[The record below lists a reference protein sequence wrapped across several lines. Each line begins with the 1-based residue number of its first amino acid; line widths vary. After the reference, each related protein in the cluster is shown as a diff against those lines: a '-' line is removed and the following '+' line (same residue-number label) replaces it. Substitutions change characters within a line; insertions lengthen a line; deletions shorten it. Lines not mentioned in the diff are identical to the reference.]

1 MAKGNNLTS
10 KQMADLIGIM
20 ARRPAPSR
28 GALGV
33 KGVKVFV
40 EWVLG
45 YAPPH
50 RAAAITVLTDLIN
63 LEPVML
69 SGDWEKEATERMQV
83 CIDPSVMDNIQL
95 GAPVEEGDDRTEEER
110 NLDSIHAWAAQTDED
125 VEPEEDADEVPLP
138 VDDEEMDPDVYPD
151 FGKLHD
157 AEHGIVNANAD
168 PSPDEYG
175 DET

>member
-10 KQMADLIGIM
+10 KQMADLVGIM

-40 EWVLG
+40 EWVKG

-50 RAAAITVLTDLIN
+50 RPAAITILTDLIN

-69 SGDWEKEATERMQV
+69 SGDWEKEATERMEV
-83 CIDPSVMDNIQL
+83 CIDPSIMDDIQL
-95 GAPVEEGDDRTEEER
+95 GAPAEEGDERTEEER
-110 NLDSIHAWAAQTDED
+110 NLDSIHKWAAQTDED
-125 VEPEEDADEVPLP
+125 VEPEEDGEEVALP
-138 VDDEEMDPDVYPD
+138 VDDEEADPDAYPD
-151 FGKLHD
+151 FGALHNQQ
-157 AEHGIVNANAD
+157 HGIINPDAD
-168 PSPDEYG
+168 PSPDEN
-175 DET
+175 ET